1 MLSETSIELIKFFTL
16 FIWVLNGFIAGLL
29 LLSLGV
35 IRKTGCGWPSGWESV
50 WLFISL
56 TAAVTAF

>member
-29 LLSLGV
+29 FLNLSIIAWLCYAEARHPPIGQMNRQKKSLL
-35 IRKTGCGWPSGWESV
+35 P
-50 WLFISL
+50 
-56 TAAVTAF
+56 

>member
-35 IRKTGCGWPSGWESV
+35 IA
-50 WLFISL
+50 WLCYAEARHPQSDK
-56 TAAVTAF
+56 